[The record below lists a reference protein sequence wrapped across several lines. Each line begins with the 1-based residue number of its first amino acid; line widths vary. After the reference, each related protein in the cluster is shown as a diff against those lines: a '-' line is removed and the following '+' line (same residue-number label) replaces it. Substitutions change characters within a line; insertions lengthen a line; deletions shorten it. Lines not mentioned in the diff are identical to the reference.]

1 MSAEANPPSVV
12 DPDAFSVS
20 RTITIDAPPA
30 RVWEA
35 ITEPEHIAKWSAFTP
50 SMDRVAV
57 GGEGAWVLPNYG
69 STPITIEQLDP
80 PFSITYRWGPSDA
93 ARVELARSTV
103 FRFTLEAI
111 PDGTRLTV
119 VESGFEFLAD
129 PGEQLESHRQGWDS
143 QLDAL
148 AAHFATAVTT

>member
-1 MSAEANPPSVV
+1 MTADPNPRSVV

-20 RTITIDAPPA
+20 RTITVAAPPA
-30 RVWEA
+30 HVWEA
-35 ITEPEHIAKWSAFTP
+35 ITKPEHIAKWSAFTP
-50 SMDRVAV
+50 SMDRIAV
-57 GGEGAWVLPNYG
+57 GGEGAWVLENFG
-69 STPITIEQLDP
+69 STPITIEELDP
-80 PFSITYRWGPSDA
+80 PFSISYRWGPSGA
-93 ARVELARSTV
+93 AHVDPALSTT